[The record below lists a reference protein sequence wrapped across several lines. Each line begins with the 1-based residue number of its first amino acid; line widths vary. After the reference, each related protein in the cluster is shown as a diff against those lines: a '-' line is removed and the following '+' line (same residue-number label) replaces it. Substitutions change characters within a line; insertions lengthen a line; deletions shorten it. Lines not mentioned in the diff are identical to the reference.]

1 MKRFKL
7 TTIIVSFIILAACLS
22 SCFSEP
28 DGTDEGVSELTLG
41 DLPDYSDAH
50 APDAPY
56 IVFSSDLEP
65 ISAERI
71 EEVRQ
76 IFYRMIYRSEC
87 EAQTEYLKKTGVD
100 GKDLERVAQNTAAE
114 LAMRYKSALMNSEH
128 LEYSDSLSYA
138 GRFLAR
144 YYGTVGGCEIISINS
159 FTEKKSSI
167 ELGGVT
173 IENSNPFYLFACR
186 GEEMIPLAEAYEK
199 EWLNQIDILLISK
212 RNSEFNA
219 YWNEHYANRQT
230 KYNYVE
236 FVDDLEV
243 LPESMIA
250 EITESMYADAYAERY
265 SLELAVNTER
275 YTGIYSEAKID
286 CVSSYFA
293 AIEAGGVYDNFPCNR
308 YYGIVSGYAVFAEV
322 DPTDV
327 VTTINLAGHQIVFGN
342 GAKMWVYSTDSGV
355 VEFKEAYER
364 GLLTDADIAKIADR
378 HEAYESYVFK

>member
-1 MKRFKL
+1 MRKFKL
-7 TTIIVSFIILAACLS
+7 TTIIVSFIILAACFC
-22 SCFSEP
+22 SCFSRL
-28 DGTDEGVSELTLG
+28 DSGVEGDPELTLG
-41 DLPDYSDAH
+41 NLPDYSGAH
-50 APDAPY
+50 ASDAPY

-76 IFYRMIYRSEC
+76 IFYRMIYKSER
-87 EAQTEYLKKTGVD
+87 EAQTEYLKKTEAAAE
-100 GKDLERVAQNTAAE
+100 DLDRVAENIAAE

-138 GRFLAR
+138 ARFLAR

-173 IENSNPFYLFACR
+173 IENSNPFYLFVCR
-186 GEEMIPLAEAYEK
+186 GEEMIPLAEAYDA
-199 EWLNQIDILLISK
+199 EWLTPIDILLISK
-212 RNSEFNA
+212 RNTDFNA
-219 YWNEHYANRQT
+219 YWNANYANRPT
-230 KYNYVE
+230 EYNYVE
-236 FVDDLEV
+236 FVDDLEE
-243 LPESMIA
+243 LSDSMIA
-250 EITESMYADAYAERY
+250 EIIERMYADTYAERY

-275 YTGIYSEAKID
+275 YTGIYSEANID

-293 AIEAGGVYDNFPCNR
+293 AIEAGGVYDIFACNR